1 MKHIKCIGLLLSV
14 SVMLTACGQKA
25 DVVVLTEEEK
35 EHNAVIGWFEND
47 ITDKDEFTDLS
58 DYQYY
63 ARTIGLEK
71 NDLLSPE
78 MWEVYYSE
86 SININKEI
94 DGTAIY
100 LIRLDPDKLL
110 EIWAENNDMTVEEVC
125 SELGTNKDD
134 FCYNFGYTANSIDY
148 AKNHKDNK
156 VSYSETEERIFGAD
170 NGENRQAVFSTHFLK
185 VQAGG
190 KYNVTYES
198 TDEALEIKQ
207 RDLLKSVTKPKT
219 YNYTDY
225 SLEEYTPAFYVN
237 DVGIKRIQLLAL
249 PNGWANAS
257 DTEITMMFNMSPF
270 SYGCT
275 DEDRIDIFADTEKE
289 TSENISETADVP
301 VEHSETETDISPDVP
316 PEHLETETEGVTE

>member
-1 MKHIKCIGLLLSV
+1 MKHIKCIGLLLSA
-14 SVMLTACGQKA
+14 SIMLTACGQKA
-25 DVVVLTEEEK
+25 DVVELTEEEK
-35 EHNAVIGWFEND
+35 EHNAVIAWFEND
-47 ITDKDEFTDLS
+47 ITDEDEFTDLS

-71 NDLLSPE
+71 NDLLSTD

-125 SELGTNKDD
+125 SELCTNKDD

-170 NGENRQAVFSTHFLK
+170 NGEDRQAVFSTHFLK

-225 SLEEYTPAFYVN
+225 SLEEYTPTFYVN

-257 DTEITMMFNMSPF
+257 DTEITMMFNMSPY

-275 DEDRIDIFADTEKE
+275 DEDRIDIFSDTETEKE
-289 TSENISETADVP
+289 TSASENVP
-301 VEHSETETDISPDVP
+301 VEHSETETEISSDVP
-316 PEHLETETEGVTE
+316 VEHLETETEGVTE